1 MWWIDLEPIHP
12 DVFTDAVRFMPI
24 LIGSSAQ
31 TTSILKSDWLTSPIL
46 INIMRPRLLNIMPCR
61 RDAAGGLVAPVCV
74 LCGFV
79 KNIYKK
85 KFQGPFLLYS
95 CFLLCQISS

>member
-1 MWWIDLEPIHP
+1 MWWIDVEPIHP

-24 LIGSSAQ
+24 LIGSIAQ

-46 INIMRPRLLNIMPCR
+46 INNMRPRLLTV
-61 RDAAGGLVAPVCV
+61 AAGGLVAHVCV
-74 LCGFV
+74 SCGFV
-79 KNIYKK
+79 KKLYIKK
-85 KFQGPFLLYS
+85 SQGPFLLYS